1 MLPGGVQGPAGGK
14 PGPTKLW
21 ARGQGDRGRLLAGSS
36 WPHLTVVSSKSPLSL
51 PPGRRATGRR
61 GVGFRKHNC
70 LVGQQE
76 AHGPS
81 GRIGP
86 QEGQLSSQTPA
97 LPHAWPRTHAFL
109 QLCIMRSCSPT
120 TALQLASSLV
130 HLSCWVAS
138 AR

>member
-1 MLPGGVQGPAGGK
+1 M
-14 PGPTKLW
+14 
-21 ARGQGDRGRLLAGSS
+21 
-36 WPHLTVVSSKSPLSL
+36 
-51 PPGRRATGRR
+51 
-61 GVGFRKHNC
+61 
-70 LVGQQE
+70 
-76 AHGPS
+76 GPS

-97 LPHAWPRTHAFL
+97 LPHAQPRTHAFL

-138 AR
+138 SLVTVTRALEVLFPARESAEQRYSALSRSASRSQLSTRARPSGSAWVCVGTHTSSSRPFFSQRK